1 MNFDSSL
8 TVFTASCADSIHSS
22 QYFSQSSVSLMFKA
36 FAQLKEIK
44 TTIRYCQSNCLSTSL
59 AALSIVGHLFNVSLM
74 ISLFEF
80 VLNPTSVRGTRVRAF
95 AGTIEVETL
104 GVQ

>member
-1 MNFDSSL
+1 MNFPK
-8 TVFTASCADSIHSS
+8 VNF
-22 QYFSQSSVSLMFKA
+22 
-36 FAQLKEIK
+36 
-44 TTIRYCQSNCLSTSL
+44 LSTSL
-59 AALSIVGHLFNVSLM
+59 AALSIVGQLFDVSLM

>member
-1 MNFDSSL
+1 M
-8 TVFTASCADSIHSS
+8 FTAVQVSEVLTRFTRLSTAPLSLSSINIT
-22 QYFSQSSVSLMFKA
+22 A

-44 TTIRYCQSNCLSTSL
+44 TTIRYCQSNFLSTSL
-59 AALSIVGHLFNVSLM
+59 AALSIAGQLFDVSLM
-74 ISLFEF
+74 INLFEF

>member
-1 MNFDSSL
+1 MFKC
-8 TVFTASCADSIHSS
+8 TGVADSIHRLDSAPPLS
-22 QYFSQSSVSLMFKA
+22 IFASLMSTA
-36 FAQLKEIK
+36 LTQLKEIK
-44 TTIRYCQSNCLSTSL
+44 TTIRYCQSNFLSTSL
-59 AALSIVGHLFNVSLM
+59 AALSIVGQLFNVSLV

-104 GVQ
+104 GLQ

>member
-1 MNFDSSL
+1 M
-8 TVFTASCADSIHSS
+8 V
-22 QYFSQSSVSLMFKA
+22 
-36 FAQLKEIK
+36 
-44 TTIRYCQSNCLSTSL
+44 
-59 AALSIVGHLFNVSLM
+59 ALSDFERLSRPKTHIDELNRSRDTKCRMRWICMFDVSLM
-74 ISLFEF
+74 IRLFEF

>member
-1 MNFDSSL
+1 MIRMMQACVIRVTTSVLNL
-8 TVFTASCADSIHSS
+8 K
-22 QYFSQSSVSLMFKA
+22 FSMHDLYA
-36 FAQLKEIK
+36 CIL
-44 TTIRYCQSNCLSTSL
+44 NCLSTSL
-59 AALSIVGHLFNVSLM
+59 AALSIVGQLFDVSLM

>member
-1 MNFDSSL
+1 LFYNRFIWTINF
-8 TVFTASCADSIHSS
+8 
-22 QYFSQSSVSLMFKA
+22 
-36 FAQLKEIK
+36 
-44 TTIRYCQSNCLSTSL
+44 LSTSL
-59 AALSIVGHLFNVSLM
+59 AALSIVGQLFDVSLM

>member
-1 MNFDSSL
+1 M
-8 TVFTASCADSIHSS
+8 
-22 QYFSQSSVSLMFKA
+22 VSNL
-36 FAQLKEIK
+36 L
-44 TTIRYCQSNCLSTSL
+44 NCLSTSL
-59 AALSIVGHLFNVSLM
+59 AALSLVGHLFDVSLM